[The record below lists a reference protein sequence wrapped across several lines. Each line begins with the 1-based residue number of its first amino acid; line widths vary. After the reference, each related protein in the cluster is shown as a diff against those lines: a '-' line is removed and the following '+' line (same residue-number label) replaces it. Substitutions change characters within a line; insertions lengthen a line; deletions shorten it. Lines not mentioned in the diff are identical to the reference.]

1 MGLHNDSAVHVAYE
15 DHVGH
20 DPATPERNL
29 MRAILKI
36 AMDDLQKSGELYRD
50 ARAYVLSDDDHYLYS
65 FLSICSH
72 LNVCPHTIRKI
83 CGLAQGWGNSSI
95 AA

>member
-1 MGLHNDSAVHVAYE
+1 MSLTSDSAVHVAYD
-15 DHVGH
+15 DHVSH

-36 AMDDLQKSGELYRD
+36 AMDDLRKSGELHRD
-50 ARAYVLSDDDHYLYS
+50 ARAYVLSNDDDYLYS
-65 FLSICSH
+65 FISICAH

-83 CGLAQGWGNSSI
+83 CGLAQGWDSASI